1 MDHVL
6 NTPNFFGE
14 FVDGQEGPN
23 PLGVGVRE
31 PAFLSNPRVPAATK
45 NSTAAVS
52 LSGQR
57 GLTDGRIKA
66 LLAPYAGAGVIVL
79 DDAVDVFCGFEDP
92 ATNKWFVDQTA
103 QMLHYSRTPF
113 CTMEGSDNAPLFSQ
127 CCSPRKPGDK
137 FFPCVYGFDPPDP
150 LPTCSA
156 APAARRELTRA

>member
-6 NTPNFFGE
+6 NTPSFFGE
-14 FVDGQEGPN
+14 FVDGQETPN

-52 LSGQR
+52 LSNHS
-57 GLTDGRIKA
+57 GLTDSQIKQ
-66 LLAPYAGAGVIVL
+66 LLAPYASAGVIIL
-79 DDAVDVFCGFEDP
+79 DDAVGAFCGFDDP
-92 ATNKWFVDQTA
+92 EIHKRFVELTGE
-103 QMLHYSRTPF
+103 MLHYHRTPF
-113 CTMEGSDNAPLFSQ
+113 CTMEGSDDAPLFSQ

-150 LPTCSA
+150 LPACA
-156 APAARRELTRA
+156 AAR